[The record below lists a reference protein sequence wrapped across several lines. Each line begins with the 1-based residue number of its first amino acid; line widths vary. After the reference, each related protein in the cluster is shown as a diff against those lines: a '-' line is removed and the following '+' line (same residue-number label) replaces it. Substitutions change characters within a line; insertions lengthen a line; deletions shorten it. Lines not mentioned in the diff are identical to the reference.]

1 MCRKHLHDRRGTFV
15 SKLILEASR
24 QGKPL
29 TNQEIAELMGWSP
42 DQVDRIRRTYV
53 DLGKIVVAIG
63 ERIQGKV

>member
-42 DQVDRIRRTYV
+42 DQVDRTYV